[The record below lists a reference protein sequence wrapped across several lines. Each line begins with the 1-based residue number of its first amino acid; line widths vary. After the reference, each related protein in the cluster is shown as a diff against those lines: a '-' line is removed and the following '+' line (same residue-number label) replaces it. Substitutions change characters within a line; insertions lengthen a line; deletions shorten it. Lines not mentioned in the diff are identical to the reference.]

1 MSIQYGLGMFLFG
14 MGCTIVG
21 AIIAF
26 FIINKVLKK
35 KKEPVRFDDL
45 E

>member
-1 MSIQYGLGMFLFG
+1 MSIYYGLGMFLFG
-14 MGCTIVG
+14 MGCTMVG

-26 FIINKVLKK
+26 FIINKVIKQK
-35 KKEPVRFDDL
+35 NDPVRFDDL

>member
-1 MSIQYGLGMFLFG
+1 MSIYYGLGMFLFG
-14 MGCTIVG
+14 MGCLIVG

-26 FIINKVLKK
+26 FIINKVMKEDKK
-35 KKEPVRFDDL
+35 PKRFDDL

>member
-1 MSIQYGLGMFLFG
+1 MSFFHGLGMFIFG
-14 MGCTIVG
+14 MGFTMVG

>member
-1 MSIQYGLGMFLFG
+1 MSFFHGLGMFLFG
-14 MGCTIVG
+14 MGCTMVG

>member
-1 MSIQYGLGMFLFG
+1 MSIYYGLGMFLFG
-14 MGCTIVG
+14 IGCTLFG

-26 FIINKVLKK
+26 FIINKVLKD

>member
-1 MSIQYGLGMFLFG
+1 MSFFHGLGMFLFG
-14 MGCTIVG
+14 MGCTMVG

-26 FIINKVLKK
+26 FIINKVIKK

>member
-1 MSIQYGLGMFLFG
+1 MSFFHGLGMFIFG
-14 MGCTIVG
+14 MGCTLVG
-21 AIIAF
+21 AIITF